1 MPHPNL
7 QSRERRGFKIVKPA
21 MTHADTILSG
31 VGQMRSQRVGVTV
44 EKPVRD
50 MIDLEASVAEALNGF
65 TPRVKGHVEATS
77 ALKSIKIVTTKQSE
91 ALRARLLKLRED
103 SGSLRRAAS
112 ARRTEGRSRERDMLS
127 VSAALRGLQ
136 GLVHEAAF
144 GYAMLHAVAH
154 RFYDSKEEGNTA
166 DLAEE
171 HLRAYA
177 KVSQAL
183 NRLISDV
190 VVWELSEAGQECHC
204 QCPSCS
210 LGVCLCSPH
219 GTNTVTDIWR
229 ETDSLPLEQVG
240 SGMRVRPPRQNSA
253 ARLAGLRSGDVVVA
267 IDDREIRDEGWD
279 SISALQGAIKEHP
292 SGDIVRFRVRRA
304 SREIEDL
311 SAVRP

>member
-1 MPHPNL
+1 
-7 QSRERRGFKIVKPA
+7 
-21 MTHADTILSG
+21 
-31 VGQMRSQRVGVTV
+31 MRSYRVGVTV
-44 EKPVRD
+44 EQLVGD
-50 MIDLEASVAEALNGF
+50 MVDLETSVAETLNGF

-77 ALKSIKIVTTKQSE
+77 TLESIKFVTTKQRE
-91 ALRARLLKLRED
+91 ALRARLPKLRED
-103 SGSLRRAAS
+103 SGSLRASS
-112 ARRTEGRSRERDMLS
+112 ARRTGGRSKERHMLP

-177 KVSQAL
+177 KVSHDL
-183 NRLISDV
+183 DRLISDV
-190 VVWELSEAGQECHC
+190 VVWELSEAGQECQC

-219 GTNTVTDIWR
+219 GTNTVADIWR
-229 ETDSLPLEQVG
+229 ETGSLPLEQAG

-253 ARLAGLRSGDVVVA
+253 VRRAGFRSGDVIVA
-267 IDDREIRDEGWD
+267 IDDREIRDEGWG

-292 SGDIVRFRVRRA
+292 LGDIARFRVRRA
-304 SREIEDL
+304 SGEIEDL